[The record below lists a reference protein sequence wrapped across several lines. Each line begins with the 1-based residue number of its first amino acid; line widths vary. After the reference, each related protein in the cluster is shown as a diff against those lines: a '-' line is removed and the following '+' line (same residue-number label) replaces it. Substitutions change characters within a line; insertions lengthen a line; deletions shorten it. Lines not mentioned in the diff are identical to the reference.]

1 MSNFKQLSDAPR
13 DRSRGGGP
21 ETPWWFM
28 TCEMKM
34 NILYK
39 LALRAF
45 NTLMQIKHNS
55 LVLHCLS
62 ARLQALTRSIIW
74 WAGVGFSLN
83 MHEAYLFSLKINDI
97 IPNTYILINKHW
109 ICLFCV
115 RSISWWHVDI
125 CLQESMYKIMS
136 SFDWM
141 GNLI

>member
-1 MSNFKQLSDAPR
+1 
-13 DRSRGGGP
+13 
-21 ETPWWFM
+21 M

-62 ARLQALTRSIIW
+62 ARLQALTRSIMW

-109 ICLFCV
+109 ICLLCV
-115 RSISWWHVDI
+115 RFIS
-125 CLQESMYKIMS
+125 
-136 SFDWM
+136 
-141 GNLI
+141 